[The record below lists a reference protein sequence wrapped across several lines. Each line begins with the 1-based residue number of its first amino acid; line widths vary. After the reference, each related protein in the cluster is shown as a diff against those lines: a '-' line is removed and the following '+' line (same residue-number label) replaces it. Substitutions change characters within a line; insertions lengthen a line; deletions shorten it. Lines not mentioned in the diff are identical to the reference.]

1 LLGVGTSFGEEGT
14 TVLLLAEIF
23 QGAGQKIGFFSTVS
37 GDFLAG
43 KSAEKINRQTWQD
56 LW

>member
-23 QGAGQKIGFFSTVS
+23 QGAGQKIGFFQLCQEI
-37 GDFLAG
+37 FWL
-43 KSAEKINRQTWQD
+43 EKARKK
-56 LW
+56 